1 MELLSDRERVNRMV
15 GYRQYKFYGKGEKI
29 FDNLSGLL

>member
-1 MELLSDRERVNRMV
+1 MV